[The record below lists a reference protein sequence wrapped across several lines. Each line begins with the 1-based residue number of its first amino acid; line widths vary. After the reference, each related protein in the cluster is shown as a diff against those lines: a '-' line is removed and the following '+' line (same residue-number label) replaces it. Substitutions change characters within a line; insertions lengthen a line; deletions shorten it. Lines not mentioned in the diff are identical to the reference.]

1 MSAKRKIAVLS
12 VICFGGCA
20 VLIALFRLIILNQ
33 LATNPDLSYVL
44 GRMIIVAALEIEIA
58 VISVNLPAMKSLFTR
73 LTKATNDDSGYPS
86 GDRYKLSSHMKKSS
100 SKRTG
105 DFSSNPNG
113 QSSGNVRTL
122 AGTLTESE
130 EELIRGR
137 GLGNIHVTTHVD
149 VTTVKS
155 GSDSPDRS
163 YFGSLH

>member
-1 MSAKRKIAVLS
+1 ML
-12 VICFGGCA
+12 
-20 VLIALFRLIILNQ
+20 RLIILNQ
-33 LATNPDLSYVL
+33 LATDPDLSYVL

-73 LTKATNDDSGYPS
+73 LTKGTNDNSGYPS

-100 SKRTG
+100 TKRTG

-113 QSSGNVRTL
+113 QSSGNIRTL

-137 GLGNIHVTTHVD
+137 GLGNIQVTTHVD
-149 VTTVKS
+149 VTTMRS
-155 GSDSPDRS
+155 GADSPNRGH
-163 YFGSLH
+163 YGSFH